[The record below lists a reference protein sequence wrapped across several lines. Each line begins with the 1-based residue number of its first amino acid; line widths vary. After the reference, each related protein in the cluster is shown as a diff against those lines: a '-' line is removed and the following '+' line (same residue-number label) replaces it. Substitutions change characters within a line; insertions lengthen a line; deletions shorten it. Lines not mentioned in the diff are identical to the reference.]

1 MSQFTDFGENKIIDK
16 LRGNGTPPY
25 GASWWIALA
34 SAADDTG
41 ITEITGADLP
51 RVGVARSLAAWAGT
65 QSPGSV
71 LASTGSSHQ
80 TSNNADVEYAAALSD
95 RGTATHYAL
104 CDALTGGNVWAWLPL
119 ADALVINNGDAPVL
133 PAGSLVMSLG
143 ATGGLTNYASNKL
156 IDEIW
161 RGQDWSWPAE
171 IYAAWFTASPSNAGG
186 GTEVS
191 APSYARAGLTPSLT
205 SMSGTQ
211 GAGTTGASSGTSGKS
226 SNNAAL
232 NFPAPAEDW
241 GIVVNLGTFDAATAG
256 NLLLQKAL
264 SAPKTISGGGSAPS
278 AAAGKYSITVA

>member
-1 MSQFTDFGENKIIDK
+1 MSQFTDFGENKIVDK

-25 GASWWIALA
+25 GVSWWIALA

-41 ITEITGADLP
+41 ITEITGTDLA

-65 QSPGSV
+65 QAPGST
-71 LASTGSSHQ
+71 LASSGSSHQ
-80 TSNNADVEYAAALSD
+80 TSNNADVVFDAALSD

-119 ADALVINNGDAPVL
+119 SDAIVINSGDAPTL

-143 ATGGLTNYASNKL
+143 VTGGLTNYAANKL

-161 RGQDWSWPAE
+161 RGQNWAWPATV
-171 IYAAWFTASPSNAGG
+171 YLAWFTGAPSNAGG
-186 GTEVS
+186 GIEVS
-191 APSYARAGLTPSLT
+191 APSYARAALVPSLT
-205 SMSGTQ
+205 SLSGTQ
-211 GAGTTGASSGTSGKS
+211 GDGTTGASSGTSGKS

-232 NFPAPAEDW
+232 SFPAPAEDW

-264 SAPKTISGGGSAPS
+264 TPKTISGGGSAPS
-278 AAAGKYSITVA
+278 AAAHKYSFTLA